1 MLILKKENENSK
13 RGCFGA
19 NLFCRLKNYINKKLL
34 KVCMYL
40 DQIISAIGKLN
51 TVMLLFFL
59 ILIHLRLLLSIIFLI
74 IEIIIYHI
82 NSKSFEYTC
91 VSFTFYLCVTLSLD
105 ITLRKINR
113 LLVMGD
119 GFKFYIEKRQI
130 SFLTH
135 WNLMTVLVFFILY
148 FLLFAFQLLPK
159 IGYSF
164 VISIDFIIFSFVID
178 FIFLLSLILWI
189 ILNKFTFNFKQI
201 YEKILELKYEI
212 SESVANTNDEAF
224 TSSPNSIIDKLNNIE
239 TKYLQEFHISKSFD
253 ESVRYFTGIIFSL
266 TYLASIHGI
275 YHLVLTLRTETFTK
289 LTLYYRSFITIFY
302 IFLALG
308 IMIQGAKVNSESKK
322 ALKYLK
328 LLISE
333 ADISNR
339 SPEFTEKVRENF
351 N

>member
-1 MLILKKENENSK
+1 
-13 RGCFGA
+13 
-19 NLFCRLKNYINKKLL
+19 
-34 KVCMYL
+34 
-40 DQIISAIGKLN
+40 
-51 TVMLLFFL
+51 
-59 ILIHLRLLLSIIFLI
+59 
-74 IEIIIYHI
+74 
-82 NSKSFEYTC
+82 
-91 VSFTFYLCVTLSLD
+91 
-105 ITLRKINR
+105 
-113 LLVMGD
+113 MGD